1 VITVD
6 NSDFIETFNFRLQ
19 KDVKSFKLKDGF
31 TLDPAVIAF
40 LVAAVIIILGFLGE
54 EFFNRTSIPDSIFL
68 LLFGVLLGPIFH
80 LFAQAELLAITPYF
94 AALALII
101 ILFDGGLNMDIR
113 GAVQNSPRAL
123 VLAVSGWIINVLA
136 TAALCKFLLGWRLL
150 NGLLLGSIVGGGS
163 SIIVI
168 ALIRKLKVSEKI
180 ETVLSLESI
189 LTDVLCTVG
198 AFTAINIILSGEV
211 SLGTA
216 LGSVG
221 AAFGVG
227 ILIGL
232 GFGVAWLV
240 ILEKLKGKPNA
251 YMLTLALLFLTFVVA
266 TNLGGNGALSALFFG
281 LIIGNSRPIAKVLKF
296 RTTVSIDDH
305 VRDFHCQISFLIRS
319 FFFVFTGLLFSLSS
333 FTSLFFGLFLAFAFL
348 GIRFFAVKMSTLKSE
363 LRKEETLM
371 TVMYPRGLAAAVLA
385 SLPLTAGVPDSQV
398 FPEIA
403 FIVILTTIIVC
414 TIGVAIIKKRKSRLP
429 STYT

>member
-1 VITVD
+1 M
-6 NSDFIETFNFRLQ
+6 
-19 KDVKSFKLKDGF
+19 
-31 TLDPAVIAF
+31 AF
-40 LVAAVIIILGFLGE
+40 LVAAVIIVLGFLGE
-54 EFFNRTSIPDSIFL
+54 EFFNRTSIPDSILL
-68 LLFGVLLGPIFH
+68 LLFGVLLGPIFQ
-80 LFAQAELLAITPYF
+80 LFAHEELLAITPYF

-113 GAVQNSPRAL
+113 EAVSNSPRAL
-123 VLAVSGWIINVLA
+123 VLGITGFTLNVA
-136 TAALCKFLLGWRLL
+136 ITAAICKYLLGWRLL

-168 ALIRKLKVSEKI
+168 ALIRKLKVTEKI

-198 AFTAINIILSGEV
+198 AYTAINILLQELSAEGV
-211 SLGTA
+211 SGGIDLYAA

-221 AAFGVG
+221 TAFGVG
-227 ILIGL
+227 ILVGL

-240 ILEKLKGKPNA
+240 LLEKIKGKPNA
-251 YMLTLALLFLTFVVA
+251 YMLTLAMLFLTFVVA

-281 LIIGNSRPIAKVLKF
+281 LMIGNSRHIARLLKF
-296 RTTVSIDDH
+296 RTTISIDEN

-319 FFFVFTGLLFSLSS
+319 FFFVFTGLLFSFSS
-333 FTSLFFGLFLAFAFL
+333 FGSVLIGLFLSFTFL
-348 GIRFFAVKMSTLKSE
+348 GIRFIVIKMATVKSE
-363 LRKEETLM
+363 LKKYETLM
-371 TVMYPRGLAAAVLA
+371 TVMFPRGLAAAVLA
-385 SLPLTAGVPDSQV
+385 SIPLTSGIPNSQV

-414 TIGVAIIKKRKSRLP
+414 TIGVAILKKRQS
-429 STYT
+429 

>member
-1 VITVD
+1 M
-6 NSDFIETFNFRLQ
+6 
-19 KDVKSFKLKDGF
+19 
-31 TLDPAVIAF
+31 DPAVMAF
-40 LVAAVIIILGFLGE
+40 LVAAVIIVLGFLGE
-54 EFFNRTSIPDSIFL
+54 EFFNRTSIPDSILL
-68 LLFGVLLGPIFH
+68 LLFGVLLGPVFR
-80 LFAQAELLAITPYF
+80 LFAHEELLAITPYF

-113 GAVQNSPRAL
+113 EAVRNSPRAL
-123 VLAVSGWIINVLA
+123 VLAIAGWILNVII
-136 TAALCKFLLGWRLL
+136 TAAICKYLLGWRLL

-168 ALIRKLKVSEKI
+168 ALIRKLKVTEKI

-198 AFTAINIILSGEV
+198 AFTAINILLQEV
-211 SLGTA
+211 SAEGTAGTIDLYAA
-216 LGSVG
+216 LGSVST
-221 AAFGVG
+221 AFGVG
-227 ILIGL
+227 ILVGL

-240 ILEKLKGKPNA
+240 LLEKIKGKPNA
-251 YMLTLALLFLTFVVA
+251 YMLTLAMLFLTFVVA

-281 LIIGNSRPIAKVLKF
+281 LIIGNSRHIARLLKF
-296 RTTVSIDDH
+296 RTTVSIDEN

-333 FTSLFFGLFLAFAFL
+333 FIPVLIGIVLSVTFL
-348 GIRFFAVKMSTLKSE
+348 GIRFIVVKMATIKSE
-363 LRKEETLM
+363 LKTYETLM
-371 TVMYPRGLAAAVLA
+371 TVMFPRGLAAAVLA
-385 SLPLTAGVPDSQV
+385 SIPLTSGVPESQV

-414 TIGVAIIKKRKSRLP
+414 TVGVAMLKKRQV
-429 STYT
+429 

>member
-1 VITVD
+1 
-6 NSDFIETFNFRLQ
+6 
-19 KDVKSFKLKDGF
+19 
-31 TLDPAVIAF
+31 LDPAVIAF

-54 EFFNRTSIPDSIFL
+54 EFFKRTSIPDSILL
-68 LLFGVLLGPIFH
+68 LLFGVLLGPIFQ
-80 LFAQAELLAITPYF
+80 LFAQEELLAITPYF

-101 ILFDGGLNMDIR
+101 ILFDGGLNMNIHE
-113 GAVQNSPRAL
+113 AVKNSPRAL
-123 VLAVSGWIINVLA
+123 VLAISGWILNVLV
-136 TAALCKFLLGWRLL
+136 TAALCKVLLGWRLL

-168 ALIRKLKVSEKI
+168 ALIRKLKVTEEI

-198 AFTAINIILSGEV
+198 AFTAINILISGEV

-221 AAFGVG
+221 IAFGVG
-227 ILIGL
+227 ILVGL
-232 GFGVAWLV
+232 GFGIAWLV

-251 YMLTLALLFLTFVVA
+251 YMLTLAVLFLTFVVT
-266 TNLGGNGALSALFFG
+266 TNLGGNGALSALFLG
-281 LIIGNSRPIAKVLKF
+281 LMIGNSRPIAKLLKF
-296 RTTVSIDDH
+296 RTTVSIDDN

-319 FFFVFTGLLFSLSS
+319 FFFVFTGLLFSFSS
-333 FTSLFFGLFLAFAFL
+333 LTSLFFGLFLSFAFL
-348 GIRFFAVKMSTLKSE
+348 GIRFIIVKMATLKSE
-363 LRKEETLM
+363 LHDYETLM
-371 TVMYPRGLAAAVLA
+371 TIMFPRGLAAAVLA
-385 SLPLTAGVPDSQV
+385 SLPLTMLGSDYQV

-414 TIGVAIIKKRKSRLP
+414 TIGVAFLKKRKSRSPL
-429 STYT
+429 TYT

>member
-1 VITVD
+1 
-6 NSDFIETFNFRLQ
+6 
-19 KDVKSFKLKDGF
+19 
-31 TLDPAVIAF
+31 VIAF

-54 EFFNRTSIPDSIFL
+54 EFFNRTSIPDSILL
-68 LLFGVLLGPIFH
+68 LLFGVLLGPIFQ
-80 LFAQAELLAITPYF
+80 LFAHEELLAITPYF

-113 GAVQNSPRAL
+113 EALRNSPRAF
-123 VLAVSGWIINVLA
+123 VLAISGWILNVLV
-136 TAALCKFLLGWRLL
+136 TAALCKVLLGWRLL

-168 ALIRKLKVSEKI
+168 ALIRKLKVTEKI

-198 AFTAINIILSGEV
+198 AFTAINILLQEV
-211 SLGTA
+211 NAEGVSTGIDLGTA

-221 AAFGVG
+221 VAFGVG
-227 ILIGL
+227 ILVGL

-240 ILEKLKGKPNA
+240 LLERIKGKPNA
-251 YMLTLALLFLTFVVA
+251 YMLTLAMLFLTFVVA

-281 LIIGNSRPIAKVLKF
+281 LIIGNSRPIARLVKF
-296 RTTVSIDDH
+296 RTTVSIDNS

-319 FFFVFTGLLFSLSS
+319 FFFVFTGLLFSFSS
-333 FTSLFFGLFLAFAFL
+333 FTSVLIGLLLSFTFL
-348 GIRFFAVKMSTLKSE
+348 GIRFIVVKMASVKSE
-363 LRKEETLM
+363 LRDYGTLM
-371 TVMYPRGLAAAVLA
+371 TVMFPRGLAAAVLA
-385 SLPLTAGVPDSQV
+385 SIPLTSGVPGSQV

-403 FIVILTTIIVC
+403 FIVILTTIIITTV
-414 TIGVAIIKKRKSRLP
+414 GVAVLKKRKSRST

>member
-1 VITVD
+1 M
-6 NSDFIETFNFRLQ
+6 
-19 KDVKSFKLKDGF
+19 
-31 TLDPAVIAF
+31 AF
-40 LVAAVIIILGFLGE
+40 LVAAVIVILGFLGE
-54 EFFNRTSIPDSIFL
+54 EFFNRTSIPDSILL
-68 LLFGVLLGPIFH
+68 LLFGVLLGPIFQ
-80 LFAQAELLAITPYF
+80 LFAQEELLAITPYF

-113 GAVQNSPRAL
+113 EAVRNSPRAL
-123 VLAVSGWIINVLA
+123 VLAITGFTLNVA
-136 TAALCKFLLGWRLL
+136 VTAAICKYLLGWRLL

-168 ALIRKLKVSEKI
+168 ALIRKLKVTEKI

-198 AFTAINIILSGEV
+198 AYTAINILLQEVNAEGVSSGID
-211 SLGTA
+211 LYAA

-221 AAFGVG
+221 TAFGVG
-227 ILIGL
+227 ILVGL

-240 ILEKLKGKPNA
+240 ILEKIKGKPNA
-251 YMLTLALLFLTFVVA
+251 YMLTLAMLFLTFVVA

-281 LIIGNSRPIAKVLKF
+281 LMIGNSRHIARLLKF
-296 RTTVSIDDH
+296 RTTVSIDKN

-319 FFFVFTGLLFSLSS
+319 FFFVFTGLLFSFSSYIFNSILIGLVLS
-333 FTSLFFGLFLAFAFL
+333 FTFL
-348 GIRFFAVKMSTLKSE
+348 GIRFVVIKMATVKSE
-363 LRKEETLM
+363 LKAYETLM
-371 TVMYPRGLAAAVLA
+371 SVMFPRGLAAAVLA
-385 SLPLTAGVPDSQV
+385 SIPLTSGVPNSQV

-414 TIGVAIIKKRKSRLP
+414 TVGVAVLRKRQS
-429 STYT
+429 

>member
-1 VITVD
+1 V
-6 NSDFIETFNFRLQ
+6 
-19 KDVKSFKLKDGF
+19 
-31 TLDPAVIAF
+31 DPAVIAF

-54 EFFNRTSIPDSIFL
+54 EFFKRTSIPDSILL
-68 LLFGVLLGPIFH
+68 LLFGVLLGPIFK
-80 LFAQAELLAITPYF
+80 LFAHEQLLAITPYF

-113 GAVQNSPRAL
+113 AAVKNSPRAL
-123 VLAVSGWIINVLA
+123 VLAITGWILNVLV
-136 TAALCKFLLGWRLL
+136 TAFLCKYLLGWRLL

-168 ALIRKLKVSEKI
+168 ALIRKLKVPEKI

-211 SLGTA
+211 SLVTA

-221 AAFGVG
+221 TAFGVG
-227 ILIGL
+227 ILVGL

-251 YMLTLALLFLTFVVA
+251 YMLTLAMLFLTFVVA

-281 LIIGNSRPIAKVLKF
+281 LIIGNSRPIARSLKF
-296 RTTVSIDDH
+296 RTTVSIDSH
-305 VRDFHCQISFLIRS
+305 VRDFHTQISFLIRS

-333 FTSLFFGLFLAFAFL
+333 FTSLFFGLFLSLIFL
-348 GIRFFAVKMSTLKSE
+348 GIRFVVVKMSAVKSE
-363 LRKEETLM
+363 LHEYENLM
-371 TVMYPRGLAAAVLA
+371 TIMFPRGLAAAVLA
-385 SLPLTAGVPDSQV
+385 SLPLTSGVPDSQF

-403 FIVILTTIIVC
+403 FIVIITTIIV
-414 TIGVAIIKKRKSRLP
+414 TTVGVAVIKKRKSSSS
-429 STYT
+429 STYGSASSNF

>member
-1 VITVD
+1 M
-6 NSDFIETFNFRLQ
+6 
-19 KDVKSFKLKDGF
+19 
-31 TLDPAVIAF
+31 DPAVIAF
-40 LVAAVIIILGFLGE
+40 FVAAVIIILGFLGE
-54 EFFNRTSIPDSIFL
+54 EFFKRTSIPDSILL

-80 LFAQAELLAITPYF
+80 LFVHEELLAITPYF

-101 ILFDGGLNMDIR
+101 ILFDGGLNMNIYE
-113 GAVQNSPRAL
+113 AVKNSPRAL
-123 VLAVSGWIINVLA
+123 VLAISGWILNVLV
-136 TAALCKFLLGWRLL
+136 TTALCKVLLGWRLL
-150 NGLLLGSIVGGGS
+150 DGLLLGSIIGGGS

-168 ALIRKLKVSEKI
+168 ALIRKVKTTKEV

-198 AFTAINIILSGEV
+198 AFTAINILLSGEV

-221 AAFGVG
+221 IAFGVG
-227 ILIGL
+227 ILVGL

-251 YMLTLALLFLTFVVA
+251 YMLTLAVLFLTFVVA
-266 TNLGGNGALSALFFG
+266 TNLGGNGALSALFLG
-281 LIIGNSRPIAKVLKF
+281 LMIGNSRPIAKLLKF
-296 RTTVSIDDH
+296 RTTVSIDDN

-333 FTSLFFGLFLAFAFL
+333 LASVFLGLFLSFAFL
-348 GIRFFAVKMSTLKSE
+348 GIRFVVVKMATVKSE
-363 LRKEETLM
+363 LHEAETLM
-371 TVMYPRGLAAAVLA
+371 TIMFPRGLAAAVLA
-385 SLPLTAGVPDSQV
+385 SLPLTMLGPSYQV

-403 FIVILTTIIVC
+403 FIVILTTIMIC
-414 TIGVAIIKKRKSRLP
+414 TIGVAFLKKRTSRSPL
-429 STYT
+429 TYT

>member
-1 VITVD
+1 
-6 NSDFIETFNFRLQ
+6 
-19 KDVKSFKLKDGF
+19 
-31 TLDPAVIAF
+31 VIAF

-54 EFFNRTSIPDSIFL
+54 EFFNRTSIPDSILL
-68 LLFGVLLGPIFH
+68 LLFGVLLGPIFQ
-80 LFAQAELLAITPYF
+80 LFAHEELLAITPYF

-113 GAVQNSPRAL
+113 EALRNSPRAF
-123 VLAVSGWIINVLA
+123 VLAISGWILNVLV
-136 TAALCKFLLGWRLL
+136 TAALCKVLLGWRLL

-168 ALIRKLKVSEKI
+168 ALIRKLKVTEKI

-198 AFTAINIILSGEV
+198 AFTAINILLQEV
-211 SLGTA
+211 NAEGVSTGIDLGTA

-221 AAFGVG
+221 VAFGVG
-227 ILIGL
+227 ILVGL

-240 ILEKLKGKPNA
+240 LLERIKGKPNA
-251 YMLTLALLFLTFVVA
+251 YMLTLAMLFLTFVVA

-281 LIIGNSRPIAKVLKF
+281 LIIGNSRPIAKLVKF
-296 RTTVSIDDH
+296 RTTVSIDNS

-319 FFFVFTGLLFSLSS
+319 FFFVFTGLLFSFSS
-333 FTSLFFGLFLAFAFL
+333 FTSVLIGLLLSFTFL
-348 GIRFFAVKMSTLKSE
+348 GIRFIVVKMASVKSE
-363 LRKEETLM
+363 LSDYGTLM
-371 TVMYPRGLAAAVLA
+371 TVMFPRGLAAAVLA
-385 SLPLTAGVPDSQV
+385 SIPLTSGVPGSQV

-403 FIVILTTIIVC
+403 FIVILTTIIITTV
-414 TIGVAIIKKRKSRLP
+414 GVAVLKKRKSRST

>member
-1 VITVD
+1 
-6 NSDFIETFNFRLQ
+6 
-19 KDVKSFKLKDGF
+19 
-31 TLDPAVIAF
+31 LDPAVISF

-54 EFFNRTSIPDSIFL
+54 EFFNRTSIPDSILL
-68 LLFGVLLGPIFH
+68 LLFGVLLGPIFQ
-80 LFAQAELLAITPYF
+80 LFAHEELLAITPYF

-113 GAVQNSPRAL
+113 EAVKNSPRAL
-123 VLAVSGWIINVLA
+123 VLAITGWILNVLV
-136 TAALCKFLLGWRLL
+136 TAFLCKYLLGWRLL

-168 ALIRKLKVSEKI
+168 ALIRKLKVTEKI

-221 AAFGVG
+221 VAFGVG

-232 GFGVAWLV
+232 GFGVAWLI
-240 ILEKLKGKPNA
+240 ILEKIKGKPNA
-251 YMLTLALLFLTFVVA
+251 YMLTLAMLFLTFVVA

-281 LIIGNSRPIAKVLKF
+281 LIIGNSRPIARLLKF
-296 RTTVSIDDH
+296 RTTVSIDSH
-305 VRDFHCQISFLIRS
+305 VRDFHSQISFLIRS

-333 FTSLFFGLFLAFAFL
+333 FTSLFFGLFLTFIFL
-348 GIRFFAVKMSTLKSE
+348 GIRFVVVKMAAVKSE
-363 LRKEETLM
+363 LHEYENLM
-371 TVMYPRGLAAAVLA
+371 IIMFPRGLAAAVLA
-385 SLPLTAGVPDSQV
+385 SLPLTSGVPNSQV

-414 TIGVAIIKKRKSRLP
+414 TVGVAIIKKRKSRSA
-429 STYT
+429 STYGSVGNRSY

>member
-1 VITVD
+1 V
-6 NSDFIETFNFRLQ
+6 
-19 KDVKSFKLKDGF
+19 
-31 TLDPAVIAF
+31 DPAVIAF

-54 EFFNRTSIPDSIFL
+54 EFFKRTSIPDSILL
-68 LLFGVLLGPIFH
+68 LLFGVLLGPIFK
-80 LFAQAELLAITPYF
+80 LFAHEQLLAITPYF

-113 GAVQNSPRAL
+113 AAVKNSPRAL
-123 VLAVSGWIINVLA
+123 VLAITGWILNVLV
-136 TAALCKFLLGWRLL
+136 TAFLCKYLLGWRLL

-168 ALIRKLKVSEKI
+168 ALIRKLNVPEKI

-211 SLGTA
+211 SLVTA

-221 AAFGVG
+221 TAFGVG
-227 ILIGL
+227 ILVGL

-251 YMLTLALLFLTFVVA
+251 YMLTLAMLFLTFVVT

-281 LIIGNSRPIAKVLKF
+281 LIIGNSRPIARLLKF
-296 RTTVSIDDH
+296 RTTISIDSH
-305 VRDFHCQISFLIRS
+305 VRDFHTQISFLIRS

-333 FTSLFFGLFLAFAFL
+333 FTSLFFGLFLSLIFL
-348 GIRFFAVKMSTLKSE
+348 GIRFGAVKMSALKSE
-363 LRKEETLM
+363 LHEYENLM
-371 TVMYPRGLAAAVLA
+371 TIMFPRGLAAAVLA
-385 SLPLTAGVPDSQV
+385 SLPLTSGVPDSQF

-403 FIVILTTIIVC
+403 FIVILTTIIV
-414 TIGVAIIKKRKSRLP
+414 TTVGVAVIKKRKSSSS
-429 STYT
+429 STYGSASSNF

>member
-1 VITVD
+1 L
-6 NSDFIETFNFRLQ
+6 EA
-19 KDVKSFKLKDGF
+19 
-31 TLDPAVIAF
+31 AVVAF

-54 EFFNRTSIPDSIFL
+54 EFFNRTSIPDSILL
-68 LLFGVLLGPIFH
+68 LLFGVILGPIFH
-80 LFAQAELLAITPYF
+80 LFAHEQLLAITPYF

-113 GAVQNSPRAL
+113 EAIKNSPRAL
-123 VLAVSGWIINVLA
+123 ILGITGWILNVIV
-136 TAALCKFLLGWRLL
+136 TALLTKYLLGWRLL

-168 ALIRKLKVSEKI
+168 ALIRKLGVTEKI

-198 AFTAINIILSGEV
+198 AFTVINILVQPQGVEGAVSGGV
-211 SLGTA
+211 DVYGA

-221 AAFGVG
+221 TAFGVG
-227 ILIGL
+227 ILVGL

-240 ILEKLKGKPNA
+240 ILERIKGKPNS
-251 YMLTLALLFLTFVVA
+251 YMLTLAMLFLTYVVA

-281 LIIGNSRPIAKVLKF
+281 LIIGNSRHIAKQLKF
-296 RTTVSIDDH
+296 RTTISIDNN
-305 VRDFHCQISFLIRS
+305 VRDFHSQISFLIRS

-333 FTSLFFGLFLAFAFL
+333 YFSVLFGLLLSVAFL
-348 GIRFFAVKMSTLKSE
+348 GIRFVVVKMASVKSE
-363 LRKEETLM
+363 LSDYGTLM
-371 TVMYPRGLAAAVLA
+371 TVMFPRGLAAAVLA
-385 SLPLTAGVPDSQV
+385 SLPLTMGVPDSQV

-403 FIVILTTIIVC
+403 FIVILTTIIITTV
-414 TIGVAIIKKRKSRLP
+414 GVAVLKKRKKSS
-429 STYT
+429 STKRSSERNLLY

>member
-1 VITVD
+1 
-6 NSDFIETFNFRLQ
+6 
-19 KDVKSFKLKDGF
+19 
-31 TLDPAVIAF
+31 VIAF

-54 EFFNRTSIPDSIFL
+54 EFFKRTSIPDSILL
-68 LLFGVLLGPIFH
+68 LLFGVLLGPVFQ
-80 LFAQAELLAITPYF
+80 LFAHEELLAITPYF

-113 GAVQNSPRAL
+113 EAVKNSPRAL
-123 VLAVSGWIINVLA
+123 VLAVSGWILNVLV
-136 TAALCKFLLGWRLL
+136 TAALCKVLLGWRLL

-168 ALIRKLKVSEKI
+168 ALIRKLKVTEKI

-198 AFTAINIILSGEV
+198 AFTAIDILLREV
-211 SLGTA
+211 SEEAAGGISLYAA

-221 AAFGVG
+221 VAFGVG
-227 ILIGL
+227 ILVGL

-240 ILEKLKGKPNA
+240 ILERIKGKPNA
-251 YMLTLALLFLTFVVA
+251 YMLTLAMLFLTFVVA

-281 LIIGNSRPIAKVLKF
+281 LIIGNSRPIARLMKF
-296 RTTVSIDDH
+296 RTTVSIDNN
-305 VRDFHCQISFLIRS
+305 VRDFHSQISFLIRS

-333 FTSLFFGLFLAFAFL
+333 FTSVLFGLLISFTFL
-348 GIRFFAVKMSTLKSE
+348 GIRFVVVKMASVKSE
-363 LRKEETLM
+363 LSEYGTLM
-371 TVMYPRGLAAAVLA
+371 TVMFPRGLAAAVLA
-385 SLPLTAGVPDSQV
+385 SIPLTSGVPGSQA

-414 TIGVAIIKKRKSRLP
+414 TIGVAVIKKRKSRSSSKYKSERNIL
-429 STYT
+429 Y

>member
-1 VITVD
+1 VGWC
-6 NSDFIETFNFRLQ
+6 R
-19 KDVKSFKLKDGF
+19 
-31 TLDPAVIAF
+31 LDPAVIAF

-54 EFFNRTSIPDSIFL
+54 EFFNRTSIPDSILL
-68 LLFGVLLGPIFH
+68 LLFGVILGPVFH
-80 LFAQAELLAITPYF
+80 LFAHEELLAITPYF

-113 GAVQNSPRAL
+113 EAVKNSPRAL
-123 VLAVSGWIINVLA
+123 ILAITGWILNVVV
-136 TAALCKFLLGWRLL
+136 TALLTKYLLGWRLL
-150 NGLLLGSIVGGGS
+150 NGLLLGSIVGGGI

-168 ALIRKLKVSEKI
+168 ALIRKLKVTEKI

-211 SLGTA
+211 SLEAA

-221 AAFGVG
+221 IAFGVG
-227 ILIGL
+227 ILVGL

-240 ILEKLKGKPNA
+240 ILERIKGKPNA
-251 YMLTLALLFLTFVVA
+251 YMLTLAMLFLTFIVA

-281 LIIGNSRPIAKVLKF
+281 LIIGNSRHIGKQLRF
-296 RTTVSIDDH
+296 RSTISIDKS
-305 VRDFHCQISFLIRS
+305 VRDFHSKISFLIRS

-333 FTSLFFGLFLAFAFL
+333 IISLFFGLLLSVIFL
-348 GIRFFAVKMSTLKSE
+348 GIRFVVVKMAAVKSE
-363 LRKEETLM
+363 LSDYGTLM
-371 TVMYPRGLAAAVLA
+371 IVMFPRGLAAAVLA
-385 SLPLTAGVPDSQV
+385 SIPLTSGIPGSEA

-403 FIVILTTIIVC
+403 FIVIITTIII
-414 TIGVAIIKKRKSRLP
+414 TTLGVAVIKKRQSGSHSSSNSERNLL
-429 STYT
+429 Y